1 MIRRP
6 MRPRVFAL
14 LCLLAALLAGGALS
28 AYWLWSAERL
38 AERIAAWSEQ
48 QRARGY
54 EVAYRGPAIGGYPF
68 ALTARF
74 EDPRIASPRGWRW
87 QGPTLTGRAALWN
100 PFTIEVD
107 FSGRHRVAGPRDGA
121 ADPAEAEAEQAT
133 AVVHLESDGR
143 VERAGAKALG
153 VTLRR
158 AGRVLTAGAVTARL
172 GPLRP
177 ALGARP
183 QDLALAG
190 AATEVTLPEDGAGP
204 LGRSLRRLAF
214 EGMLL
219 GEIPPGERRRMLE
232 QWRDAG
238 GSLEI
243 GRLDLEWG
251 PLALEGEGAIGL
263 DRRLRPEGEI
273 AARISGLPGTL
284 DRLVAVGLLKAER
297 AQLVKIALLALAD
310 GTDGEGRPVVAL
322 PITLQGGRLYLGPAP
337 VLRLSPVL

>member
-6 MRPRVFAL
+6 MRPRVL
-14 LCLLAALLAGGALS
+14 VLVSILAALLAGGGLS

-38 AERIAAWSEQ
+38 AGRIAAWSEQ

-87 QGPTLTGRAALWN
+87 QGPTLTGRAALWD

-107 FSGRHRVAGPRDGA
+107 FSGLHRAAGPPDGA
-121 ADPAEAEAEQAT
+121 AEPAEAEAERAT
-133 AVVHLESDGR
+133 AVVHLQGDGR
-143 VERAGAKALG
+143 VERAGADALG

-158 AGRVLTAGAVTARL
+158 AGRVLTAGTVTARL

-177 ALGARP
+177 AAGARP

-214 EGMLL
+214 EAVLI
-219 GEIPPGERRRMLE
+219 GEIPPGGRRRMLE

-238 GSLEI
+238 GRLEI

-251 PLALEGEGAIGL
+251 PLALQGEGSLGL

-273 AARISGLPGTL
+273 ASRMGGLPGTL
-284 DRLVAVGLLKAER
+284 DRLVAAGLLKADQ
-297 AQLVKIALLALAD
+297 AGLVKIALLALAD
-310 GTDGEGRPVVAL
+310 GTDGKGRPAVAL
-322 PITLQGGRLYLGPAP
+322 PITLQDGRLYLGPAA